1 MTVQTWFSFMNTCP
15 METCNRSYQV
25 YICIDHSW
33 SQVYYCQWKL
43 LVDPNVNAF
52 AAGREAADV
61 LNWEE
66 RLQIA
71 VDAAHGQQL
80 SGSSTL

>member
-1 MTVQTWFSFMNTCP
+1 MDS
-15 METCNRSYQV
+15 
-25 YICIDHSW
+25 
-33 SQVYYCQWKL
+33 
-43 LVDPNVNAF
+43 NVNAF

-61 LNWEE
+61 LNWKE

-71 VDAAHGQQL
+71 VGAAHGRQL